1 MLEELFK
8 MAREVNNKINQFEL
22 GIISNLK
29 KIEDLKEESEKIKQE
44 MEKIKEKY
52 METLKA
58 YTGFT
63 DLQEKELKILLKNDK
78 IYQELKERLNKIEKE
93 IKNTALINKQLEA
106 NIRYKKEVLDLLKLE
121 IKSLIGKND

>member
-8 MAREVNNKINQFEL
+8 MAREVNDKINQFEL

-58 YTGFT
+58 YTGFK

-78 IYQELKERLNKIEKE
+78 IYQELKEKLNKIEKE
-93 IKNTALINKQLEA
+93 IKNTTLINKQLEA
-106 NIRYKKEVLDLLKLE
+106 NIRYKREVLDLLKLE
-121 IKSLIGKND
+121 IKSLTKEND

>member
-1 MLEELFK
+1 
-8 MAREVNNKINQFEL
+8 MAREINEKINQFEL

-29 KIEDLKEESEKIKQE
+29 KIEDLKEEAEKIKEE

-58 YTGFT
+58 YTGFKEM
-63 DLQEKELKILLKNDK
+63 QEKELKILLKNDK
-78 IYQELKERLNKIEKE
+78 IYQELKDKLYKIEKE
-93 IKNTALINKQLEA
+93 IKNTNLINKQLKV
-106 NIRYKKEVLDLLKLE
+106 NIRYKKELLDLIKLE

>member
-1 MLEELFK
+1 MEKLFK
-8 MAREVNNKINQFEL
+8 MAREVNDKINQFEL

-29 KIEDLKEESEKIKQE
+29 KIQDLEEEIEKIK
-44 MEKIKEKY
+44 EKMKQIEEKY

-58 YTGFT
+58 YTGFK

-78 IYQELKERLNKIEKE
+78 LYKDLKEKLSKIQKE
-93 IKNTALINKQLEA
+93 IKNTNLINEQLKA
-106 NIRYKKEVLDLLKLE
+106 NIRYKKEILELLKLE

>member
-8 MAREVNNKINQFEL
+8 MAREVNDKINQFEL

-58 YTGFT
+58 YTGFK

>member
-58 YTGFT
+58 YTGFK

>member
-1 MLEELFK
+1 LEKLFK
-8 MAREVNNKINQFEL
+8 MAREINEKINQFEL

-29 KIEDLKEESEKIKQE
+29 KIEDLKEEAEKIKEE

-58 YTGFT
+58 YTGFKEM
-63 DLQEKELKILLKNDK
+63 QEKELKILLKNDK
-78 IYQELKERLNKIEKE
+78 IYQELKDKLYKIEKE
-93 IKNTALINKQLEA
+93 IKNTNLINKQLKV
-106 NIRYKKEVLDLLKLE
+106 NIRYKKELLDLIKLE

>member
-1 MLEELFK
+1 MEKLFK
-8 MAREVNNKINQFEL
+8 MAREINNKINQFEL
-22 GIISNLK
+22 GLISNLK
-29 KIEDLKEESEKIKQE
+29 KIENLKEKSENIKQE

-58 YTGFT
+58 YTGFK

-78 IYQELKERLNKIEKE
+78 IYQELKQKLDKIEKE
-93 IKNTALINKQLEA
+93 IKNTVLINKQLEA
-106 NIRYKKEVLDLLKLE
+106 NIRYKKEMLDILKLE

>member
-1 MLEELFK
+1 MEKLFK
-8 MAREVNNKINQFEL
+8 MAREINEKINQFEL

-29 KIEDLKEESEKIKQE
+29 KIEDLKEEAEKIKEE

-58 YTGFT
+58 YTGFKEM
-63 DLQEKELKILLKNDK
+63 QEKELKILLKNDK
-78 IYQELKERLNKIEKE
+78 IYQELKDKLYKIEKE
-93 IKNTALINKQLEA
+93 IKNTNLINKQLKV
-106 NIRYKKEVLDLLKLE
+106 NIRYKKELLDLIKLE